1 MQRISFSKL
10 SLYLIGNPRQSYY
23 HYSTSP
29 ITTLFSLTPVSLLA
43 DFRSSL
49 NLISFPP
56 PYIIALTVTNNQQI
70 IRFSIYLFVFSSCP
84 TFLCFSYFP
93 AFFDIFSVFSTPPFC
108 FFVFWSSFS
117 AAKLSCSFCLF
128 SIKSLLSAT
137 AATNLRRSIR
147 L

>member
-43 DFRSSL
+43 GSSL

-93 AFFDIFSVFSTPPFC
+93 AFFDIFYVFSTTFLLLRLLFPQLSYPILFA
-108 FFVFWSSFS
+108 FF
-117 AAKLSCSFCLF
+117 LLTLCSLQQP
-128 SIKSLLSAT
+128 T
-137 AATNLRRSIR
+137 
-147 L
+147 